1 MKNNG
6 KKRKIN
12 RSCVT
17 VCDNTLTTHLTDN
30 CLDNPAPCGS
40 KCNPYSLCINH
51 LIISCLLFQI
61 KPRTL
66 QHTSDTKTERLKKLC
81 VLHLPFTRR

>member
-1 MKNNG
+1 MG
-6 KKRKIN
+6 KKKKN

-40 KCNPYSLCINH
+40 KCNPCSLCINH

-66 QHTSDTKTERLKKLC
+66 QHTSDTKKER
-81 VLHLPFTRR
+81 